1 MIRHLLATVVFG
13 YFCHFTYLF
22 TSKLSR
28 GYSQLAAYTLGV
40 TFAYPAVA
48 AIHDDLEDIKD
59 ERKRLLAAY
68 FLAYLAFGAGTGIGW
83 QLHPMDGPH
92 VAMMDDPGIR

>member
-1 MIRHLLATVVFG
+1 MIRHLLTTMVAA
-13 YFCHFTYLF
+13 YFAHFTYLY

-40 TFAYPAVA
+40 TFAFPAVLT
-48 AIHDDLEDIKD
+48 IYGDLEDIKD
-59 ERKRLLAAY
+59 ERKRLVAAY

-92 VAMMDDPGIR
+92 VPMMDDPGIR